1 MMSDVETP
9 PGNVPASRSA
19 RWLATW
25 FGCGHSPLAPGTVG
39 SLGTLPLHFALRALG
54 PVPHAIVT
62 IALTAAGVWA
72 AQRVSDSLG
81 EEDPSSVV
89 IDEVAGTL
97 LAMGIARPAGIAA
110 ELAALALFRVLDITK
125 PGVIDRVQRL
135 RPAGLGIM
143 ADDVLAGLG
152 AGVAIRIAARCL
164 R

>member
-1 MMSDVETP
+1 MTSQVESP
-9 PGNVPASRSA
+9 PNKICASRSA

-62 IALTAAGVWA
+62 VALTAVGVWA

-97 LAMGIARPAGIAA
+97 LAMGLARPAGIGG

-135 RPAGLGIM
+135 RPAGVGIM
-143 ADDVLAGLG
+143 ADDVLAGVG
-152 AGVAIRIAARCL
+152 AGVAIRIAARWL
-164 R
+164 W